1 MPDSIAATTA
11 ARGRGTGRWL
21 WVAPAA
27 LLTLA
32 GAAYLAR
39 PVEQPEPWRA
49 AVATSQA
56 RAAGSASP
64 VAPTGGGGS
73 SPIWS
78 PPPTTTVVVTGQW
91 VEVFDTDGEGLFIRF
106 TPRESDRVRA
116 WPESTKL
123 QVVGPDQQA
132 DGRRWR
138 NVRDPDGLVGW
149 VPAEYVRPTSP
160 PS

>member
-1 MPDSIAATTA
+1 M
-11 ARGRGTGRWL
+11 
-21 WVAPAA
+21 
-27 LLTLA
+27 LA
-32 GAAYLAR
+32 GVAYLASSDG
-39 PVEQPEPWRA
+39 QPEPWRA

-56 RAAGSASP
+56 RTAGPAPAASP
-64 VAPTGGGGS
+64 GAPTGGGAS
-73 SPIWS
+73 TQIWS
-78 PPPTTTVVVTGQW
+78 PPAPGTVAATGQW
-91 VEVFDTDGEGLFIRF
+91 VAIFDTDGEGLFIRF

-116 WPESTKL
+116 WPETTKL

-160 PS
+160 P